1 MLYVFVEGFD
11 DEDYFKKIFG
21 IFLGEHKIIQYAQK
35 PKDKVDKFLKSIKCM
50 PDSDY
55 LFFADEDGK
64 EIQNRQREIASTYS
78 ELDLRKII
86 IVQYEIESWYY
97 AGVPLNICKKL
108 KITNYQNNSDTLTK
122 EQLYSKFARQS
133 DRKYVMAEMLNFYSL
148 DLAVTRNTT
157 LNSFFEKIKKEPA
170 AVS

>member
-1 MLYVFVEGFD
+1 MLYIFVEGFD

-21 IFLGEHKIIQYAQK
+21 ASFGEHKIIQYAQK
-35 PKDKVDKFLKSIKCM
+35 PKDKVENFLKSIKCM

-64 EIQNRQREIASTYS
+64 GIENKRCEIASTYN
-78 ELDLRKII
+78 ELDSQKII

-97 AGVPLNICKKL
+97 AGVSLDICKKL
-108 KITNYQNNSDTLTK
+108 KIAHYQFNSDTLTK
-122 EQLYSKFARQS
+122 EQLYNKFARQS
-133 DRKYVMAEMLNFYSL
+133 DRRYIMAEMLNSYSL
-148 DLAVTRNTT
+148 ELAITRNTT
-157 LNSFFEKIKKEPA
+157 LNSFFEAIKKEPA

>member
-1 MLYVFVEGFD
+1 MLYIFVEGFD

-21 IFLGEHKIIQYAQK
+21 AFWGEHKIIQYAQK
-35 PKDKVDKFLKSIKCM
+35 PKNKVENFIKSIKCM

-64 EIQNRQREIASTYS
+64 GVQSRRCEIASTYC
-78 ELDLRKII
+78 ELDSQKII

-97 AGVPLNICKKL
+97 AGISLDICKKL
-108 KITNYQNNSDTLTK
+108 KIAHYQFDSNVLTK
-122 EQLYSKFARQS
+122 EQLYNKFLRQS
-133 DRKYVMAEMLNFYSL
+133 DRKYIMAEMLNSYSL

-157 LNSFFEKIKKEPA
+157 LNSFFEAIKKEPA
-170 AVS
+170 AVC